1 METLGM
7 ALTERVASILRRV
20 MPRSL
25 RGQFALAL
33 SVLALLI
40 LAGAMTAVYTLRSS
54 NRIARQLTEERLVR
68 MQDVQDLL
76 EHTVLIER
84 STYQLLTTGSLE
96 AVHSNYADIV
106 EQLNTLDRLVGRV
119 GASSVDLGVLDLQ
132 QSSQLFRSTAN
143 IVAQLRESTLRTEV
157 VFTQTLKAR
166 IASLQAA
173 HSKKAYALANVLYRL
188 DSANRIEE
196 VKQLQRQFETELRT
210 AGSLPEPL
218 RAVLDGLLP
227 TPADGIDP
235 GPQDP

>member
-1 METLGM
+1 METLGL
-7 ALTERVASILRRV
+7 ALTEMVVNMLRRV

-40 LAGAMTAVYTLRSS
+40 LAGAMTAVYTLRTSS
-54 NRIARQLTEERLVR
+54 SAARQLTEERLVR

-76 EHTVLIER
+76 ERTVLIER
-84 STYQLLTTGSLE
+84 LTYQLLTTGSLD
-96 AVHSNYADIV
+96 AMHSSYADTV
-106 EQLNTLDRLVGRV
+106 VQLNTLDRLVTRV
-119 GASSVDLGVLDLQ
+119 GAFSENVDVLDLQ

-157 VFTQTLKAR
+157 VFARTLKAR

-188 DSANRIEE
+188 DSANRIED
-196 VKQLQRQFETELRT
+196 VKQLQR
-210 AGSLPEPL
+210 
-218 RAVLDGLLP
+218 
-227 TPADGIDP
+227 
-235 GPQDP
+235 

>member
-106 EQLNTLDRLVGRV
+106 EQLNTLYRLVGRV

-157 VFTQTLKAR
+157 VFSQTLKAR

-173 HSKKAYALANVLYRL
+173 HSREGFALANVLYRL
-188 DSANRIEE
+188 ESANRVED
-196 VKQLQRQFETELRT
+196 VKQLQRQFEMEFRT

-218 RAVLDGLLP
+218 RVELDGLLS
-227 TPADGIDP
+227 THADRIEPA
-235 GPQDP
+235 

>member
-84 STYQLLTTGSLE
+84 ST
-96 AVHSNYADIV
+96 
-106 EQLNTLDRLVGRV
+106 
-119 GASSVDLGVLDLQ
+119 
-132 QSSQLFRSTAN
+132 
-143 IVAQLRESTLRTEV
+143 
-157 VFTQTLKAR
+157 
-166 IASLQAA
+166 
-173 HSKKAYALANVLYRL
+173 
-188 DSANRIEE
+188 
-196 VKQLQRQFETELRT
+196 
-210 AGSLPEPL
+210 
-218 RAVLDGLLP
+218 
-227 TPADGIDP
+227 
-235 GPQDP
+235 